1 MSDPTQ
7 KPGAAGSPDLPAGA
21 VVVVYDGDCGFCR
34 RSVDEIRRR
43 DRDKRMV
50 YLPRRTP
57 GIEARIPGL
66 AEGDFDTGIRVVDRD
81 GTIHVGA
88 DGIRHIAS
96 QLPVWRRLAWAYDL
110 PVIRPLAR
118 RIYAWVAANRMRI
131 SQACGPDGAC
141 RLPEHAEENRS
152 GTHPFISVFILCVVA
167 LQAGTFAYG
176 SRFWP
181 FMVYSMYR
189 ESEGPRPIFQWK
201 RRVIART
208 ASGENLELL
217 HTPEMRI
224 FTIFEGPAAEGID
237 PLGLNSFAIRKLY
250 LNPLMDGEVDAA
262 RRLADRI
269 NLRRPGDP
277 VVEILVESQKL
288 SAGGDGV
295 IAGPAKT
302 QTFPVQR

>member
-1 MSDPTQ
+1 MSDSGGT
-7 KPGAAGSPDLPAGA
+7 PGAGKPPEIPAGA

-43 DRDKRMV
+43 DRERRMV

-57 GIEARIPGL
+57 GIEAKLPGL
-66 AEGDFDTGIRVVDRD
+66 AEGDFDTGIRVVDPD

-110 PVIRPLAR
+110 PVIRPVAR
-118 RIYAWVAANRMRI
+118 RMYAWVAANRMRI
-131 SQACGPDGAC
+131 SAACAPDGAC
-141 RLPEHAEENRS
+141 RLPGAHAEETPAR
-152 GTHPFISVFILCVVA
+152 HPVISLFILAVIG
-167 LQAGTFAYG
+167 LQAGTFLYA

-181 FMVYSMYR
+181 FMIYSMYR
-189 ESEGPRPIFQWK
+189 DSEKPRPIFQWK

-208 ASGENLELL
+208 ASGAKLELL
-217 HTPEMRI
+217 HTPEMHTFAI
-224 FTIFEGPAAEGID
+224 LEGPAEEGID

-250 LNPLMDGEVDAA
+250 LNPMMDGETDAA

-277 VVEILVESQKL
+277 VVEILVESQKFT
-288 SAGGDGV
+288 STPEGV
-295 IAGPAKT
+295 VAGPAKT
-302 QTFPVQR
+302 QAFPVDR